1 MKDNNIDNNNTT
13 DKTKMSTKDKIL
25 NTFKIVAIILLFIT
39 SLVNGDMDM
48 LNGVLKAIVCG
59 MTL

>member
-25 NTFKIVAIILLFIT
+25 NAFKIVAIILLFIT